1 MRTRMLSVVL
11 AALMAT
17 GPMLASGAAEARP
30 KPAKVQLELPRCV
43 RPIGTV
49 AFAEPKVEPGLQPWW
64 TGMGL
69 GSPELILKAYIVESN
84 CFKLANRGRGME
96 TAERERALAAAG
108 VLRPQSSI
116 GKGQVVAA
124 DYVLVPDLLSGNSN
138 AGGSALA
145 GALGSVV
152 AGPFGALLGGL
163 SSTNRTAEVMITLVN
178 IRTAVDDEVYFGKA
192 KKTDIGWGAGGGVA
206 GSTGMAGVVGGGYT
220 NTELGQVIMAA
231 YLDAYI
237 KLVKDLGGDTPGLPP
252 AEVAPKQALMT
263 TTSVKMREGP
273 STGDPVVRTLPAGT
287 LLYPTGEE
295 AQGWIPVE
303 DEMQNKGWVSKLFL
317 ALAK

>member
-1 MRTRMLSVVL
+1 MRSRMLSTIMAVL
-11 AALMAT
+11 LAL
-17 GPMLASGAAEARP
+17 GSGSVAQARP
-30 KPAKVQLELPRCV
+30 KTPKVQLEIPHCV

-49 AFAEPKVEPGLQPWW
+49 SIVEPEIEPGVQPWW

-69 GSPELILKAYIVESN
+69 GSPELILKAYIAESN
-84 CFKLANRGRGME
+84 CFKLVDRGRGME

-108 VLRPQSSI
+108 VLQPRSNI
-116 GKGQVVAA
+116 GKGQVLPI
-124 DYVLVPDLLSGNSN
+124 DYVLIPNLLSGNSN
-138 AGGSALA
+138 SGGNAAAGII
-145 GALGSVV
+145 GSVV
-152 AGPFGALLGGL
+152 AGPFGAILGGL
-163 SSTNRTAEVMITLVN
+163 SFTDRTADVMITLVDA
-178 IRTAVDDEVYFGKA
+178 RTSATNKVFRGKA
-192 KKTDIGWGAGGGVA
+192 KKTDMGWGAGGGA
-206 GSTGMAGVVGGGYT
+206 IGSTGMGALAGGGYT
-220 NTELGQVIMAA
+220 NTELGQVIMVA

-237 KLVKDLGGDTPGLPP
+237 KLVTELGGDTQGVSP
-252 AEVAPKQALMT
+252 AEVAPKQALVT

-317 ALAK
+317 QLAK